1 MVALIFPLLLALV
14 LAGCQA
20 SPVTTLE
27 EPWRRHPIDGS
38 SRGADGVRAADVN
51 GDGLVDFPTGWEE
64 GGRVRA
70 YLNPGK
76 ENSREPWPAVTVGDV
91 ADPEDAVFVDLDG
104 DGAFD
109 VISSIEG
116 KNDALYIHWAPNDP
130 GDYLDSEA

>member
-70 YLNPGK
+70 YLNPEKRTPVSPGRRLRWVMLLTRK
-76 ENSREPWPAVTVGDV
+76 TLYSLTWTATV
-91 ADPEDAVFVDLDG
+91 P
-104 DGAFD
+104 
-109 VISSIEG
+109 ST
-116 KNDALYIHWAPNDP
+116 
-130 GDYLDSEA
+130 